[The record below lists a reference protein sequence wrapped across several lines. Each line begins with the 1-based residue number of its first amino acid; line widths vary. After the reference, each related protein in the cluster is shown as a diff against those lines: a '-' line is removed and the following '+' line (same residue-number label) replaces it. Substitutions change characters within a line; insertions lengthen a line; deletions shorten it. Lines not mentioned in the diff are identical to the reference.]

1 MSDEWKPPR
10 SIQFLRAGTV
20 RVTCQCGH
28 VGDVALDPDYG
39 GLGCTHCHSLLSFR
53 SLRKPR
59 MTRAM
64 MEKIRKVANG
74 LLACLEHADDEDE
87 RAQGNEVFEY
97 AQEWMR
103 VDQDQAALRKARQ
116 AVRKEREVSDE

>member
-39 GLGCTHCHSLLSFR
+39 GLGCTHCHRLLSFR

-64 MEKIRKVANG
+64 IDKIANVATG
-74 LLACLEHADDEDE
+74 MGTMMGAEDE
-87 RAQGNEVFEY
+87 EDPRHAESEEVFQY
-97 AQEWMR
+97 AQEWKR

-116 AVRKEREVSDE
+116 AVRKRKAK